1 MREVI
6 PSLNQITKVLPPPA
20 ESGWGPI
27 ISLAPAQQYPSGIEL
42 FKQGSPPRDVYLIED
57 GLAKLTYVEQNARE
71 FLVGLRTSGWT
82 VGAASVILNRTYA
95 FSATTISAC
104 RLRRVSAD
112 AFLNLLNTNHEFVR
126 YFHQVQSHELYDQVM
141 QLARL
146 KCLSAR
152 DKLEQLLS
160 QLIPVLAPRAEENRV
175 RVKLPLK
182 HREVAELIGVTPEH
196 LSRVLREMQ
205 NEGLVCREKGWIN
218 ILDVRQ
224 LHRQSEIEE
233 NFVWGRD

>member
-6 PSLNQITKVLPPPA
+6 PSLNQIKKELHMPA
-20 ESGWGPI
+20 ANGWGPMT
-27 ISLAPAQQYPSGIEL
+27 SLAPTQQYPPGIEL
-42 FKQGSPPRDVYLIED
+42 FKQESAPRDVYLIED
-57 GLAKLTYVEQNARE
+57 GLVKLTYVEQNARD
-71 FLVGLRTSGWT
+71 FMVGLRTSGWT
-82 VGAASVILNRTYA
+82 VGAASVILNRSHACTA
-95 FSATTISAC
+95 MTLSAC
-104 RLRRVSAD
+104 HLRRVSAE
-112 AFLNLLNTNHEFVR
+112 AFLHLLNTNHEFDL
-126 YFHQVQSHELYDQVM
+126 YFHRMQSHELYEQIT

-160 QLIPVLAPRAEENRV
+160 ELIPVLAPKADENKV

-205 NEGLVCREKGWIN
+205 NEGLVSREKGWIK
-218 ILDVRQ
+218 ITDVRLLQ
-224 LHRQSEIEE
+224 RHHEIKESYA
-233 NFVWGRD
+233 

>member
-6 PSLNQITKVLPPPA
+6 PSLSQIKKVLHVPA
-20 ESGWGPI
+20 DGWGPI
-27 ISLAPAQQYPSGIEL
+27 TTLAPAQQYPPGIEL
-42 FKQGSPPRDVYLIED
+42 FKQESAPRDVYLIED
-57 GLAKLTYVEQNARE
+57 GLVKLTYVEQNARD
-71 FLVGLRTSGWT
+71 FVVGLRTSGWT

-95 FSATTISAC
+95 FTATTLSAC

-112 AFLNLLNTNHEFVR
+112 AFLNLLNTNPVFDR
-126 YFHQVQSHELYDQVM
+126 YFHQMQSHELYEQVT

-160 QLIPVLAPRAEENRV
+160 ELIPVLAPKADENKV

-205 NEGLVCREKGWIN
+205 NEGLVSREKGWIK
-218 ILDVRQ
+218 ITDVRLLQ
-224 LHRQSEIEE
+224 RQPKITESYA
-233 NFVWGRD
+233 